1 MRKIFP
7 LMSYAFACVLCL
19 AVVSTAAAD
28 VLHDENIDG
37 DLSSD
42 NNLPDIFALA
52 DGSNEIIGFT
62 TNNPLDPDYFQLNV
76 PTGFRLTEIILME
89 YTNGFANNAFLAIAP
104 GGPISGN
111 GNGHLSSMLIEESME
126 GTDILDD
133 LGFQALSG
141 TGFTGPLPEGD
152 YTFWYQELSDDTTYH
167 FDFVV
172 SAIPEPT
179 SMIVVSALGLATV
192 VRRRRK

>member
-1 MRKIFP
+1 MTTLNHCMR
-7 LMSYAFACVLCL
+7 YALAFVFCL
-19 AVVSTAAAD
+19 AVVSTSAAD
-28 VLHDENIDG
+28 VIHDENIDG
-37 DLSSD
+37 DLSND
-42 NNLPDIFALA
+42 NNIPTAFMLA

-62 TNNPLDPDYFQLNV
+62 TDNPLDPDYFQLTV
-76 PTGFRLTEIILME
+76 PPGFRITELIRTE
-89 YTNGFANNAFLAIAP
+89 YTSGIGNRAFLAIGP

-111 GNGHLSSMLIEESME
+111 GNGHISSMLIEENME
-126 GTDILDD
+126 GTNILDD
-133 LGFQALSG
+133 LGSQALSG
-141 TGFTGPLPEGD
+141 TGFTGALQEGD

-179 SMIVVSALGLATV
+179 SMLVVSALGLGAV